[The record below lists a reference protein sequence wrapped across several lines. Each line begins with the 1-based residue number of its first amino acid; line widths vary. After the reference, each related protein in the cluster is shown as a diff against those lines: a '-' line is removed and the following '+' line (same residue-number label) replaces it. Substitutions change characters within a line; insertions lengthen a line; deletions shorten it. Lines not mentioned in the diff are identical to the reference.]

1 MAKHTPDFQSL
12 FKDYQHPNPYIND
25 NACLKISEYWPEQL
39 MTMLL
44 ANLAESNVSERR
56 KAVRGLT
63 LLGYKSFTPV
73 VNTFLDN
80 SNQIVRI
87 CCLKVLVKLASL
99 DNIDTNNSELKKII
113 KVSMM
118 DDSAE
123 MILVLNCLLRQMGE
137 IGKEILLQFSRD
149 DNVLRSISA
158 ISALSEI
165 KDKRVDAILS
175 ELSNDMSLDSM
186 IRDRAYEALNAQY

>member
-87 CCLKVLVKLASL
+87 CCLKVLVKLAAL

-149 DNVLRSISA
+149 NNVLRSISA

-165 KDKRVDAILS
+165 KDKRVNAILS

>member
-39 MTMLL
+39 ITMLL

>member
-99 DNIDTNNSELKKII
+99 DNIDTNNSELQKII
-113 KVSMM
+113 KISMM

-137 IGKEILLQFSRD
+137 IGKEVLLQFSRD
-149 DNVLRSISA
+149 NNVLRSISA

-165 KDKRVDAILS
+165 KDKRVNAILS

-186 IRDRAYEALNAQY
+186 IRDRAYEALNSEY

>member
-39 MTMLL
+39 ITMLL

-87 CCLKVLVKLASL
+87 CCLKVLVKLAAL

-149 DNVLRSISA
+149 NNVLRSISA

-165 KDKRVDAILS
+165 KDKRVNAILS

-186 IRDRAYEALNAQY
+186 IRDRAYEALNAQ